1 MPPFVPNET
10 MLKRHSDKGESEWE
24 IYAWCVRDAM
34 AKASGLK
41 LCNRSIRER
50 LLYENFMKGKV
61 NQIEIDGKAF
71 SANDN
76 KVVEDPITETLL

>member
-1 MPPFVPNET
+1 
-10 MLKRHSDKGESEWE
+10 MLKRHSNKGESDWE

-50 LLYENFMKGKV
+50 FLYEDFMRGKI
-61 NQIEIDGKAF
+61 N
-71 SANDN
+71 
-76 KVVEDPITETLL
+76 